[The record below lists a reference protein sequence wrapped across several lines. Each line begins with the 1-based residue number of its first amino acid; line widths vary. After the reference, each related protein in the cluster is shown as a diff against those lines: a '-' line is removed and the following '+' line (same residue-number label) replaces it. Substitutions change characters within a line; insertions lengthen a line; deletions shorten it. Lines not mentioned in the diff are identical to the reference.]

1 MKPTKRTARRSDV
14 MPAGY
19 ARFLS
24 SLKGHIR
31 KAQVKAVL
39 SVNEELVRL
48 YWRIGK
54 EIVTRQKKEG
64 WGSKVVDRLADD
76 LHKEFPEMSGLSA
89 RSLNYM
95 HAFAEAY
102 TTPAILQ
109 QAAAKLPWGHNMVLL
124 DRLKTL
130 EQRQWYA
137 NATLRF
143 GWSRSILAAQI
154 SAKAHK
160 RHGKAITNFKH
171 TLPAGT
177 SDLVQETFK
186 DEYRFGFIELSLD
199 AKERDLEKALLEHIR
214 KFLIELGV
222 GFAFVGSQVPFE
234 VDGEGFSMDLLFFH
248 YRLNRF
254 VVVDLKMGAFK
265 SEYVGKMGLY
275 LGVVDDRFRMPGHE
289 PSVGILLCQ
298 DSKGLSVDYALNG
311 SNKPI
316 GVADWRTKLVST
328 LPKNLRGL
336 LPSPEQ
342 IEEKMKKPKRS
353 KGK

>member
-1 MKPTKRTARRSDV
+1 

-19 ARFLS
+19 ARFLT

-39 SVNEELVRL
+39 SVNEELVKL

-64 WGSKVVDRLADD
+64 WGSKVVDRLAED

-102 TTPAILQ
+102 ATPAILQ

-130 EQRQWYA
+130 EQRLWYA

-154 SAKAHK
+154 AAKAHK
-160 RHGKAITNFKH
+160 RHGKAVTNFKN

-186 DEYRFGFIELSLD
+186 DEYRFGFVELSLD

-234 VDGEGFSMDLLFFH
+234 LGGDDFSMDLLFFH

-265 SEYVGKMGLY
+265 ADYVGKMGLY
-275 LGVVDDRFRMPGHE
+275 LGYVDDRFRMPGHE

-298 DSKGLSVDYALNG
+298 HSKGLSVEYALNG

-328 LPKNLRGL
+328 LPKNMRGL

-342 IEEKMKKPKRS
+342 IEEKMKKPRRS